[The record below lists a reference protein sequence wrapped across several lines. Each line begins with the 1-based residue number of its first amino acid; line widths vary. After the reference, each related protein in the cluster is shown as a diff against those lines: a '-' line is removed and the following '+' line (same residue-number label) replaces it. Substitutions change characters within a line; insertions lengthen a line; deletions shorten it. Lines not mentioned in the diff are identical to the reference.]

1 MNIETLLV
9 AVVAAV
15 AAVAGVMVVLMRTAV
30 HSALFLVLNFFCLAF
45 LYLTLN
51 AEFVA
56 VVNVIVYAGA
66 IMVLFL
72 FVIFLIN
79 PLREET
85 DDRLGNQRV
94 WGIGLGLFLLVEA
107 AIIMLRTGG
116 PGLGEL
122 PPPAEPAA
130 GSNAAAVGELLY
142 TRFLFPFEL
151 VSLILLAAII
161 GAIVLAKRSL

>member
-1 MNIETLLV
+1 MSIETLFVALV
-9 AVVAAV
+9 ATV

-30 HSALFLVLNFFCLAF
+30 HSALFLVLNFFCLAV
-45 LYLTLN
+45 LYVTLN

-79 PLREET
+79 PTREQEQ
-85 DDRLGNQRV
+85 DRLGNQRV
-94 WGIGLGLFLLVEA
+94 LGLGLGLGLLALVA
-107 AIIMLRTGG
+107 AITLRAGG
-116 PGLGEL
+116 AGLAQF
-122 PPPAEPAA
+122 PPPAPT
-130 GSNAAAVGELLY
+130 GSNVAAVGEQLY
-142 TRFLFPFEL
+142 TRYLFPFE
-151 VSLILLAAII
+151 VTSLILLAAII

>member
-1 MNIETLLV
+1 MGFETLLV
-9 AVVAAV
+9 AVVAVV
-15 AAVAGVMVVLMRTAV
+15 AAIAGILVVLMRTAV

-56 VVNVIVYAGA
+56 VVNIIVYAGA

-79 PLREET
+79 PLREEAA
-85 DDRLGNQRV
+85 DRLGSQRI
-94 WGIGLGLFLLVEA
+94 WGIGLGLFLLVET
-107 AIIMLRTGG
+107 AIILLRSGSSAFNA
-116 PGLGEL
+116 
-122 PPPAEPAA
+122 PPPALPPAA
-130 GSNAAAVGELLY
+130 GTNAAAVGELLY
-142 TRFLFPFEL
+142 TRFLFPFEIT
-151 VSLILLAAII
+151 SLILLAAII

>member
-1 MNIETLLV
+1 MTFETLLV
-9 AVVAAV
+9 ALVAAV

-79 PLREET
+79 PTREET
-85 DDRLGNQRV
+85 TDRLGNQRV
-94 WGIGLGLFLLVEA
+94 WGIGLGLFLLAEV
-107 AIIMLRTGG
+107 AIILLRSGG
-116 PGLGEL
+116 AGLAQL
-122 PPPAEPAA
+122 PPPLPPTTV
-130 GSNAAAVGELLY
+130 SNIEGVGELLY
-142 TRFLFPFEL
+142 TRFLFPFE
-151 VSLILLAAII
+151 VTSLILLAAII
-161 GAIVLAKRSL
+161 GAIVLAKRTL

>member
-1 MNIETLLV
+1 MIETFAV
-9 AVVAAV
+9 GFIAVVAAL
-15 AAVAGVMVVLMRTAV
+15 AGLMVVLTRTAV
-30 HSALFLVLNFFCLAF
+30 HSALFLVLNFFCLSF

-56 VVNVIVYAGA
+56 IVNIIVYAGA

-79 PLREET
+79 PTREET
-85 DDRLGNQRV
+85 SDRLGSQRV

-107 AIIMLRTGG
+107 AVIVLRA
-116 PGLGEL
+116 GETNL
-122 PPPAEPAA
+122 NVVPPPLALPEGMTNIEAIGA
-130 GSNAAAVGELLY
+130 QLFTQY
-142 TRFLFPFEL
+142 LFPFEA
-151 VSLILLAAII
+151 VSLILLAAAV